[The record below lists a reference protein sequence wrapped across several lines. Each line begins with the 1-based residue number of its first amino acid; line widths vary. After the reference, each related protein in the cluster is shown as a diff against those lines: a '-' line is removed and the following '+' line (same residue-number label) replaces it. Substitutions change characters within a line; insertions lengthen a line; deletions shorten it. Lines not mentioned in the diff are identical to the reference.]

1 MCGRFTLYASPKAIA
16 EVFGVAEPLYVQHH
30 YNIALTQSVAVVREQ
45 PETHQRELALLHWEL
60 IPFWADD
67 PSIGNRMINSR
78 SETAAKKPAFRRAFR
93 SRHCLVVADG
103 FYEWQK
109 MDGKKQ
115 KQPFFIRMK
124 NSRPFGMAGLWE
136 RWDKEGD
143 PIESC
148 TILTTEANELMRPIH
163 DRMPVIIPPDQFDN
177 WLDPGAHDE
186 KQQAGLLRPFSSSAM
201 TAYPISTK
209 VNNPRND
216 VAGCIEPLQEGGEHA
231 TR

>member
-1 MCGRFTLYASPKAIA
+1 
-16 EVFGVAEPLYVQHH
+16 
-30 YNIALTQSVAVVREQ
+30 
-45 PETHQRELALLHWEL
+45 
-60 IPFWADD
+60 
-67 PSIGNRMINSR
+67 MINSR
-78 SETAAKKPAFRRAFR
+78 SETAATKPAFRRAFR

-109 MDGKKQ
+109 MNGKKQ

-186 KQQAGLLRPFSSSAM
+186 KQQAGLLRPFSSSDM

-216 VAGCIEPLQEGGEHA
+216 VAACIEPRQEQE
-231 TR
+231 